1 MTRISVSTGLN
12 QFKNCPKCFW
22 LHYNK
27 GVKRPAGIF
36 PSLPNGMDLV
46 IKNYFDSFRKVKKIP
61 PIVSKQIKGKLVEF
75 NLIEK
80 WRDWRIGLEY
90 KINKETTLIGALD
103 DCSVHKNKYIPIDYK
118 TKGSPPGEGY
128 GEKYYQLQLDIYSLL
143 LSVNEYPV
151 GDHAFLVYYSP
162 KTVNGCVVDFEVN
175 VLKVSID
182 INRAEKILNNAI
194 NVLAENKAP
203 ESDKSCIYCNFVK
216 QRGND

>member
-46 IKNYFDSFRKVKKIP
+46 IKNYFDTFRKVKKIP

-80 WRDWRIGLEY
+80 WRDWRTGLEY

-103 DCSVHKNKYIPIDYK
+103 DCLVHKNKYIPIDYK

-194 NVLAENKAP
+194 DVLAENKAP